1 MSVLTA
7 LVASKIVVGVVV
19 AGVAVT
25 GAGAAVAYTGSLP
38 ASLQQVAHD
47 TIDAPAPA
55 EAAPVAATGGGMP
68 GATSIEVVPAMA
80 TPSPTFTPPV
90 VVPPGEAANTLE
102 PQKEAETH
110 PADAPEETE
119 TPEAPVAPEATEAP
133 EAPQTPEA
141 PEVEKIKAP
150 KASKVPDAPKVKSTE
165 TPDAT
170 DTPDAPSSD
179 N

>member
-1 MSVLTA
+1 MKRRQFLRY
-7 LVASKIVVGVVV
+7 VA
-19 AGVAVT
+19 
-25 GAGAAVAYTGSLP
+25 
-38 ASLQQVAHD
+38 
-47 TIDAPAPA
+47 APALL
-55 EAAPVAATGGGMP
+55 AAPHVRAQGKQKVTYAHLLDPCYDAVVWSIKNAAATDGSMP
-68 GATSIEVVPAMA
+68 GATSI
-80 TPSPTFTPPV
+80 
-90 VVPPGEAANTLE
+90 EAANTLE